1 MERKMQRCFWR
12 PFFIRF
18 FDANGFCAMVDLGDP
33 KERESSSMSEEE
45 EPCENILASLYQQLK
60 TLQFPA
66 VLEALETTPRGKHV
80 AQATIPESSSS
91 VTTQENMTP
100 KLQAIA
106 IALKNQLVRTT
117 EQMEYWKQMYETCEE
132 QRREWK
138 AQWEEKLTLLTTQW
152 QEAKAKYEESEW
164 KREEREREWEQWK
177 EKATQDVEYWKQ
189 SHSKSNTELMQLRN
203 TLEQVQM
210 SRRRAEDAWQRHTES
225 LQQQIDKLEQD
236 KTQLVSQ
243 LETLGDRWKV
253 TMEELEEERRWNKE
267 LLLQLEQAN
276 ERCKQ
281 LLSVGTTTQVPNIP
295 EESQDKISY
304 ISSSIAG
311 KDRPLEPN
319 HSQATC
325 SQKELREARK
335 EIEALKCKWAEAEEA
350 KNSLEVLREQS
361 NELLELVH
369 DLTGLENVEEAI
381 QRWKN
386 GMLSRE
392 EENAQDKRTIEL
404 QQQMEA
410 TIATLRD
417 ELQQSQLRC
426 TQWEKQYER
435 VQQRMRLLENERD
448 GLKRILNEWDTNM
461 MTNDRSEENLSYY
474 TERLKLLEAQHSE
487 METTLKQ
494 WEKEAM
500 EKDRLVSCLKNQLEE
515 WNNMP
520 QHSSLSVVA
529 SLRSKLLSTR
539 LELSQLQQQRK
550 ELEEQVQVLNQTNQ
564 QLISTVKEYKTRIYE
579 LEQTADAQK
588 QQIESLEACKRQMQE
603 EIESLEKHIGSG
615 YFNPRY
621 TKVLHLKG
629 GPPLNK
635 NYFYHMNRNTNSEG
649 EHKKRARWIQEQ
661 PQVVFDPSSPMEEQA
676 ATSPQG
682 ESPAPS
688 TSTPSASWNVLSL
701 PAEKWK
707 EKALDAEK
715 RAQRTRQV
723 AKAKINE
730 FRETCYH
737 LFGWKIHVV
746 GAQYRLVSMYAQTS
760 NEILCFGRDER
771 GGGLQLLET
780 EYCHTIRNEIEKY
793 CTKLNSIPALLATI
807 TLDNFQSPCGPTP
820 GTSGLT

>member
-1 MERKMQRCFWR
+1 
-12 PFFIRF
+12 
-18 FDANGFCAMVDLGDP
+18 
-33 KERESSSMSEEE
+33 MSEEE
-45 EPCENILASLYQQLK
+45 EPCDNENILASLYQQLK

-177 EKATQDVEYWKQ
+177 EKAMQDVEYWKQ
-189 SHSKSNTELMQLRN
+189 SHSKSNAELIQLRS

-281 LLSVGTTTQVPNIP
+281 LLSVVLQ
-295 EESQDKISY
+295 
-304 ISSSIAG
+304 
-311 KDRPLEPN
+311 
-319 HSQATC
+319 
-325 SQKELREARK
+325 ELREARK

-350 KNSLEVLREQS
+350 KNSLEILREQS

-392 EENAQDKRTIEL
+392 EGNAQDKRTSEL

-461 MTNDRSEENLSYY
+461 MMNDRSEENLSYY

-500 EKDRLVSCLKNQLEE
+500 EKDRLVSCLKKQLEE

-520 QHSSLSVVA
+520 QHSSLSMVA

-564 QLISTVKEYKTRIYE
+564 QLASTVKEYKTRIYE

-588 QQIESLEACKRQMQE
+588 QQIESLEACKIQMQE

-629 GPPLNK
+629 GPPLSK
-635 NYFYHMNRNTNSEG
+635 NYFYHVNRNTNSEG

-676 ATSPQG
+676 ATSPQD

-688 TSTPSASWNVLSL
+688 TSNPSSASWNVLSL